1 MFLLVIITLLL
12 TSSCLSVK
20 ESEPVEEKARYVE
33 TDIADVSDAK
43 ATIEANKD
51 KRIEL
56 INKGAERAER
66 FEPLILSL
74 IAFHEFDQEIT
85 LADVSPFIK
94 ELPHIASISNYIE
107 KEEFIRLGTADG
119 ISTKK
124 VISEAEKGEE
134 ANKYVKKLKAENA
147 ELKADIK
154 SRITEK
160 TVLIGASFMTIGGIV
175 FAASF
180 FITAM
185 AKRLMFGGGS
195 IIAVGGCIM
204 AFGSFIDS
212 FRNFMDTNGNKV
224 FWLLLIPLLGLVWLM
239 FIRKADKAIDE
250 IKDN

>member
-1 MFLLVIITLLL
+1 M

-33 TDIADVSDAK
+33 TDVADVSDAK

-56 INKGAERAER
+56 INKGVERAER

>member
-33 TDIADVSDAK
+33 TDVADVSDAK

>member
-1 MFLLVIITLLL
+1 M

-33 TDIADVSDAK
+33 TDVADVSDAK

>member
-1 MFLLVIITLLL
+1 M
-12 TSSCLSVK
+12 TSSCLSFK
-20 ESEPVEEKARYVE
+20 ESEPVEEKSGYVE
-33 TDIADVSDAK
+33 TDIADVSEAK

-56 INKGAERAER
+56 INKGVERAER

-74 IAFHEFDQEIT
+74 IAYHAYDQPLT
-85 LADVSPFIK
+85 LDDVSPFIS
-94 ELPHIASISNYIE
+94 ELPHIASISTYKE
-107 KEEFIRLGTADG
+107 KQEFIRLGTADG

-239 FIRKADKAIDE
+239 FIRKADKAIDD